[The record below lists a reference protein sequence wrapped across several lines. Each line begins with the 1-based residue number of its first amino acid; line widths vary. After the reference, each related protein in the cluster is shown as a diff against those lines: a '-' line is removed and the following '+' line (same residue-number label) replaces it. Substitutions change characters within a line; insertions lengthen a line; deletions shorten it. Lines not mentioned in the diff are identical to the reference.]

1 MYILLK
7 NYFIVNVFFISFN
20 KLTNSNPDK
29 KYQSFLFLLDAGNS
43 DVFSFVLF
51 NYSTFQYSLYVLQ
64 MPPNRLFLRRYRK
77 NSYSLP
83 LLGSSHPSDYRRL

>member
-20 KLTNSNPDK
+20 KLTNSNTDK
-29 KYQSFLFLLDAGNS
+29 KYQSFLFFLDVGNS

-51 NYSTFQYSLYVLQ
+51 NYFTFQYSLCVLQ
-64 MPPNRLFLRRYRK
+64 MPQNRLFLLRYRK

-83 LLGSSHPSDYRRL
+83 LL